1 MGQINSIITDIDS
14 ENPVLYL
21 HYTPLSYVLLLIR
34 HVLQEVV
41 GVLKELVGVLQ
52 ATRHVLQGVVGV
64 LKESVGVLQA
74 TRHVLQGVVGVLK
87 ELVGVLQATR
97 HVLQATRHVLFTY
110 FQPTFTLISTLST
123 YFTTGFQLSDPPK
136 MLLMVYCF
144 TSFSVN

>member
-74 TRHVLQGVVGVLK
+74 TRHVLQEVVGVLK
-87 ELVGVLQATR
+87 ELVG
-97 HVLQATRHVLFTY
+97 VLQATRHVLFTY
-110 FQPTFTLISTLST
+110 FQPTFTLISTLLT
-123 YFTTGFQLSDPPK
+123 YFATGFQLSDPPK

>member
-1 MGQINSIITDIDS
+1 MGQINLIITNSDS

-21 HYTPLSYVLLLIR
+21 HYTPFSYVLLLIR

-41 GVLKELVGVLQ
+41 GVLKEPVGVLQ

-97 HVLQATRHVLFTY
+97 HVLFTY

-123 YFTTGFQLSDPPK
+123 YFTTGFQLSEPPK